1 MGANGMSGA
10 SYQRVVDPAV
20 WASAEIGGKAGLT
33 RSLSAAELT
42 AIDRFLARTEGRQA
56 ESLTAQDFEEPSL
69 AALAGEVRRQIMDGR
84 GAVVVSGVDIDR
96 VGYEGFKRIYWVI
109 GAHIGTGVEQS
120 YRRDKIGLVQKEE
133 NNPTGRGYLQDV
145 ELRSHTDFHEV
156 LSLASVRKSASG
168 GTSGIVSSLAIHNI
182 ILDERP
188 DLLAPLYE
196 GYYHES
202 AGGVVSTEKVPI
214 FGTAQGKM
222 SCYYHPLFM
231 TRAAKLRGEELP
243 PEFTKAKDFMRDV
256 AARPEVRADFML
268 EPGEMMFW
276 HNFTQLHS
284 REAFNDTPEAKRLL
298 LRLWINV
305 KNGRPMPNVFHECAR
320 WMDEAHSGGQA
331 AIDYIAEPA

>member
-1 MGANGMSGA
+1 MSGA
-10 SYQRVVDPAV
+10 SYRRVVDPAA
-20 WASAEIGGKAGLT
+20 WASAEIGGRTGLT
-33 RSLSAAELT
+33 RTLSASEQDAVN
-42 AIDRFLARTEGRQA
+42 RFLDRTEGRQA
-56 ESLTAQDFEEPSL
+56 ESLSALDVEEPAL
-69 AALAGEVRRQIMDGR
+69 VALAGEVRRQIMDGL
-84 GAVVVSGVDIDR
+84 GAIVVSGVDLDR
-96 VGYEGFKRIYWVI
+96 VGYEGFRRIYWVI
-109 GAHIGTGVEQS
+109 GAHIGAAVEQS

-145 ELRSHTDFHEV
+145 ELRPHTDFHEV
-156 LSLASVRKSASG
+156 LSLACVRKSASG

-182 ILDERP
+182 IQDERP

-202 AGGVVSTEKVPI
+202 AGGVVSSEKVPI
-214 FGTAQGKM
+214 FATVQGKT

-243 PEFTKAKDFMRDV
+243 PGFIEAKDFMRDV
-256 AARPEVRADFML
+256 AERPHVRADFML

-305 KNGRPMPNVFHECAR
+305 ENGRPMPNVFHERAR

-331 AIDYIAEPA
+331 AINYAAEPA